1 MPTKARAG
9 LRVRANV
16 TTTRHVIVSDIIMA
30 TVDLEFVVVYTRI
43 LGVDTMRQNM
53 HSDPG

>member
-1 MPTKARAG
+1 MHTKARAG

-16 TTTRHVIVSDIIMA
+16 TTTIHVIVSNTIMA

-53 HSDPG
+53 HSDQG